1 MRPHLIAGLGVA
13 AAAAGFAT
21 GLPSI
26 DAAGGYSG
34 LSPRFLPTIVT
45 LGLAVCAVLLIAR
58 RASVPD
64 APDDADRSDPR
75 APSRPVARLA
85 TLLAGLAANLALI
98 GTLGFVA
105 CATLLM
111 ILVARAFGSRRPL
124 RDGLVGLALA
134 LPLWLV
140 FTRLLGL
147 SLPLMP
153 VLGR

>member
-13 AAAAGFAT
+13 AAAAGFAA

-45 LGLAVCAVLLIAR
+45 LGLAVCAALLIAR
-58 RASVPD
+58 KASVPE
-64 APDDADRSDPR
+64 APEGLSDPR
-75 APSRPVARLA
+75 APSRPLVRLA

-111 ILVARAFGSRRPL
+111 ILVAHAFGSHRPL
-124 RDGLVGLALA
+124 RDGLVGIALA